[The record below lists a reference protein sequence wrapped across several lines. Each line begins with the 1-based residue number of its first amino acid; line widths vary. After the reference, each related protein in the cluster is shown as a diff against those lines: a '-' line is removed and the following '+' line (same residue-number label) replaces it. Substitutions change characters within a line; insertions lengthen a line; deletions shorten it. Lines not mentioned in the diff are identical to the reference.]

1 MAMKPC
7 RECKTKISSRAKRC
21 PSCGIDKPFEMAIQ
35 RGLNSFAKLCFWLG
49 AILTIVLV
57 LAAAAAAQEPRITN
71 EASGL
76 ACYDAAQL
84 LDAHNALGFY
94 NMARVRELVEA
105 ERCFLMRPEWR
116 VRVDGERFI
125 GGADATMLKI
135 WLEVRPGQETRFAWT
150 LEGNIAPD

>member
-35 RGLNSFAKLCFWLG
+35 RGLHSFAKLCFWLG
-49 AILTIVLV
+49 AILTILAIFAV
-57 LAAAAAAQEPRITN
+57 AAAEEPRITN

-76 ACYDAAQL
+76 ACYDAQQL

-94 NMARVRELVEA
+94 NMAHVRELVEA
-105 ERCFLMRPEWR
+105 GRCFLMRPKWR
-116 VRVDGERFI
+116 VRIDGERFI
-125 GGADATMLKI
+125 GGADVTMLKI
-135 WLEVRPGQETRFAWT
+135 WLEVRSGQEARFAWT
-150 LEGNIAPD
+150 LEGNIATD